1 MMKRIAVNCGQL
13 GVTPSSPTSTHSCN
27 KRPSRLMVFASSW
40 LPYATHNNSNTF
52 IASASSSSSIS
63 GGSGSHSSSSSIF
76 FSFHSL
82 KSMQTRINQC
92 KPG

>member
-13 GVTPSSPTSTHSCN
+13 GVTHSSPTSTHSCN

-40 LPYATHNNSNTF
+40 LPYATYNNSNTF
-52 IASASSSSSIS
+52 IASASSSSIS
-63 GGSGSHSSSSSIF
+63 GGSGSHSSSIF

-82 KSMQTRINQC
+82 KSMQTRIAYQNNL
-92 KPG
+92 